1 MSFDTHFQEL
11 MTKTK
16 ANPAALAAFQ
26 KDPLAA
32 LNKAH
37 IPLVP
42 SLQTGSS
49 APKAPMALAAAASES
64 EHIDVTLNWW
74 GVDFKM
80 NEKLTQDIIIGAVAN
95 EALAAIILAGLA
107 AANVVAAAAAAVI
120 AAGVS
125 IVIIEKVAEI
135 EIANGGNGVH
145 WPITWPQ
152 WAALGSVV
160 PLGPP
165 ALAVQAAVFIHPLR
179 N

>member
-1 MSFDTHFQEL
+1 MSFDTQFQDL
-11 MTKTK
+11 MAKTQ

-26 KDPLAA
+26 KDPLVA
-32 LNKAH
+32 LKEAH
-37 IPLVP
+37 NPLVP
-42 SLQTGSS
+42 SLQTGESKL
-49 APKAPMALAAAASES
+49 PAPMVLTAAPSES

-80 NEKLTQDIIIGAVAN
+80 NEKLTQDVVIGAVVN
-95 EALAAIILAGLA
+95 EALTAIILAGLA

-135 EIANGGNGVH
+135 EIANGGNGVN
-145 WPITWPQ
+145 WLITWPQ
-152 WAALGSVV
+152 WAALVSVV

-165 ALAVQAAVFIHPLR
+165 ALAVEAAVVIHPLR